1 MAKLYYT
8 WSQYKKYEPLE
19 YSEYPQGFVYICIQ
33 TTNLGESPVSAPL
46 KWKLAFGSS
55 FPGTVSSITATL
67 PIAVSPDPITTTG
80 TVTSSMATNKLIGR
94 YTAGTGVMQEITIGS
109 GLTLS
114 GGGTLSASIG
124 SIGWLL
130 DGNTVGSEKWIGT
143 IDNFDFPIR
152 TNNVQ
157 IAEFSAAGNFGIGVA
172 PNAAYRLHSK
182 GSGTTSATYN
192 LFAESNDGYSLSHN
206 DDGQIFRT
214 GQLWSMATSVG
225 QGLTTWGE
233 AAGGSSS
240 TGDFSTMVGF
250 RAGAAVAGNGCSA
263 FGAYALY
270 VTTEPSNT
278 GIGFSSGRNHTT
290 GHSCTYLGYSAGYP
304 AGAGDNVTGSYSMAI
319 GTYSLIG
326 GSFDNVLSIH
336 GVGTAANQIVIGGA
350 TNINNAAFCYYTDI
364 YLGRG
369 VTNSAPATFTYH
381 STDASGTDTNGA
393 NTIRVVSRATGSG
406 TSGDMI
412 WQYAPSGSTG
422 TTLTTATTGMTFK
435 GTTGQLQVVNGV
447 SIGTAG
453 SVLGLLKLNGNTSG
467 TVTINTAAAAG
478 TWTLTLPTTDGNAGE
493 YLQTDGAG
501 VTTWAAG
508 SVTLPLNEIAFGTGA
523 GITSSSE
530 FTWNNATSILSVG
543 GVLIPRF
550 IHTSLSGGFGVV
562 DILDY
567 LTGAFNGTGMILDDD
582 NRYIDMQ
589 AYGTDGVGING
600 YFSVLASPSNVILI
614 KPGAATTPL
623 RFLELTIN
631 GTNYVAFKAP
641 DAITTSVTWT
651 LPSTDSTGTQALV
664 SNGSGV
670 LSWASIGGGGTVTS
684 VSGTANRITSTGG
697 ATPVIDISASYVGQT
712 SITTLGTVTTGTLST
727 GAIIGG
733 VTMTLGSDATGDI
746 YYRNAG
752 GVLTRLAIG
761 SNTDILT
768 VTAGLPS
775 WTTTPTAGANTAL
788 SNLASVAINT
798 TLLPGSNDG
807 AALGSGTLSF
817 SDLFLASGGLINFAN
832 GNSVITHSSAVL
844 TVSTGDLRVTTAGT
858 NAASVATLDGTQTLT
873 NKTIT
878 ASTNVLGT
886 VTMTLGSDAT
896 GDVYYRSGGSL
907 LTRLAIGSTGD
918 SLTVVSGIPAW
929 SPKGYDLTSQT
940 ANGVTVGS
948 GATVYAAPFFGGSFN
963 ATEGN
968 RQLTIKV
975 AGTVGNLYVRTNSA
989 QSGLGSLVITVRKN
1003 GADTAVTLTIAAG
1016 SAAATFSDVANTVA
1030 FAAGDLI
1037 GFKVVNN
1044 AAATSAN
1051 IMEVGVFVK

>member
-1 MAKLYYT
+1 MKLWYT
-8 WSQYKKYEPLE
+8 WNQNITYEVGT
-19 YSEYPQGFVYICIQ
+19 YVEYPQGFVYICIETATAGQ
-33 TTNLGESPVSAPL
+33 SPVSKPL
-46 KWKLAFGSS
+46 KWRLAFGSS
-55 FPGTVSSITATL
+55 FPGTVSSITAVA

-94 YTAGTGVMQEITIGS
+94 YTAGTGVMQEVTIGS

-182 GSGTTSATYN
+182 GSGTSNTTYN
-192 LFAESNDGYSLSHN
+192 LFAESNDGFSFAHN
-206 DDGQIFRT
+206 DDGEIYRS
-214 GQLWSMATSVG
+214 GNIWSKQTSG
-225 QGLTTWGE
+225 GNPLTTWGQGAGLSCSISAGATMIGF
-233 AAGGSSS
+233 AAGSSLAS
-240 TGDFSTMVGF
+240 
-250 RAGAAVAGNGCSA
+250 GNGFVALGDYALTSA
-263 FGAYALY
+263 TVSSNTGVGAYA
-270 VTTEPSNT
+270 
-278 GIGFSSGRNHTT
+278 GRNHTT
-290 GHSCTYLGYSAGYP
+290 GHSCTYIGFSAGYP

-412 WQYAPSGSTG
+412 WQYAPSGASG

-435 GTTGQLQVVNGV
+435 GTTGQLQFSTIGAIFNPYGV
-447 SIGTAG
+447 S
-453 SVLGLLKLNGNTSG
+453 SGNTG
-467 TVTINTAAAAG
+467 ELRFAELAAG
-478 TWTLTLPTTDGNAGE
+478 
-493 YLQTDGAG
+493 
-501 VTTWAAG
+501 
-508 SVTLPLNEIAFGTGA
+508 
-523 GITSSSE
+523 
-530 FTWNNATSILSVG
+530 
-543 GVLIPRF
+543 
-550 IHTSLSGGFGVV
+550 
-562 DILDY
+562 
-567 LTGAFNGTGMILDDD
+567 
-582 NRYIDMQ
+582 
-589 AYGTDGVGING
+589 
-600 YFSVLASPSNVILI
+600 
-614 KPGAATTPL
+614 
-623 RFLELTIN
+623 
-631 GTNYVAFKAP
+631 GTNYVGFKAA
-641 DAITTSVTWT
+641 DAIGTTVIWT
-651 LPSTDSTGTQALV
+651 LPDSDSTGTQALV

-697 ATPVIDISASYVGQT
+697 ATPVIDIASTYVGQN

-727 GAIIGG
+727 GAIIAG
-733 VTMTLGSDATGDI
+733 VTMTLGSDGTGDI

-752 GVLTRLAIG
+752 GILTRLAIG

-775 WTTTPTAGANTAL
+775 WTTAPTAGANTAL

>member
-182 GSGTTSATYN
+182 GSGTSSATYN
-192 LFAESNDGYSLSHN
+192 FFTESNDGFSFAHN
-206 DDGQIFRT
+206 DDGEIYRS
-214 GQLWSMATSVG
+214 GALWSRGTSGG
-225 QGLTTWGE
+225 QELTTWGQG
-233 AAGGSSS
+233 AGASMSS
-240 TGDFSTMVGF
+240 T
-250 RAGAAVAGNGCSA
+250 APA
-263 FGAYALY
+263 
-270 VTTEPSNT
+270 TTCI
-278 GIGFSSGRNHTT
+278 GYLAGFSQVSGAITAIGSNALLNATDGSLVGVGYAAGRNHTT
-290 GHSCTYLGYSAGYP
+290 GHSCTYVGFSAGYP

-435 GTTGQLQVVNGV
+435 GTTGQLQFSTIGAIFNPYGV
-447 SIGTAG
+447 S
-453 SVLGLLKLNGNTSG
+453 SGNTG
-467 TVTINTAAAAG
+467 ELRFAELAAG
-478 TWTLTLPTTDGNAGE
+478 
-493 YLQTDGAG
+493 
-501 VTTWAAG
+501 
-508 SVTLPLNEIAFGTGA
+508 
-523 GITSSSE
+523 
-530 FTWNNATSILSVG
+530 
-543 GVLIPRF
+543 
-550 IHTSLSGGFGVV
+550 
-562 DILDY
+562 
-567 LTGAFNGTGMILDDD
+567 
-582 NRYIDMQ
+582 
-589 AYGTDGVGING
+589 
-600 YFSVLASPSNVILI
+600 
-614 KPGAATTPL
+614 
-623 RFLELTIN
+623 
-631 GTNYVAFKAP
+631 GTNYVGFKAA
-641 DAITTSVTWT
+641 DAIGTTVIWT
-651 LPSTDSTGTQALV
+651 LPDSDSTGTQALV

>member
-182 GSGTTSATYN
+182 GSGTVSATYS
-192 LFAESNDGYSLSHN
+192 LFAENSGSTQSLGFR
-206 DDGQIFRT
+206 DDGIIIRNGAVYSVEDGSFARENTSWGHNSLASAT
-214 GQLWSMATSVG
+214 GTENAAFGFQALLSVVG
-225 QGLTTWGE
+225 GVRLTAMGNNAAVSNVSGSQGSYFGFK
-233 AAGGSSS
+233 AGGLHTSDGASVF
-240 TGDFSTMVGF
+240 GEFSAYHATTASYMTAVGHRTMVDSSVTVGITGGSYVTALG
-250 RAGAAVAGNGCSA
+250 AGAGQRGTSA
-263 FGAYALY
+263 S
-270 VTTEPSNT
+270 VSN
-278 GIGFSSGRNHTT
+278 S
-290 GHSCTYLGYSAGYP
+290 TYLGSR
-304 AGAGDNVTGSYSMAI
+304 TISEGS
-319 GTYSLIG
+319 
-326 GSFDNVLSIH
+326 NEV
-336 GVGTAANQIVIGGA
+336 VIGGIG
-350 TNINNAAFCYYTDI
+350 NTDF
-364 YLGRG
+364 YFGTGRFG
-369 VTNSAPATFTYH
+369 TAGSSTLYGITMHPTSPASGSTFYGNQ
-381 STDASGTDTNGA
+381 TDANGINWTFA
-393 NTIRVVSRATGSG
+393 VSQATGSG

-435 GTTGQLQVVNGV
+435 GTTGQLQFSTIGAIFNPYGV
-447 SIGTAG
+447 S
-453 SVLGLLKLNGNTSG
+453 SGNTG
-467 TVTINTAAAAG
+467 ELRFAELAAG
-478 TWTLTLPTTDGNAGE
+478 
-493 YLQTDGAG
+493 
-501 VTTWAAG
+501 
-508 SVTLPLNEIAFGTGA
+508 
-523 GITSSSE
+523 
-530 FTWNNATSILSVG
+530 
-543 GVLIPRF
+543 
-550 IHTSLSGGFGVV
+550 
-562 DILDY
+562 
-567 LTGAFNGTGMILDDD
+567 
-582 NRYIDMQ
+582 
-589 AYGTDGVGING
+589 
-600 YFSVLASPSNVILI
+600 
-614 KPGAATTPL
+614 
-623 RFLELTIN
+623 
-631 GTNYVAFKAP
+631 GTNYVGFKAA
-641 DAITTSVTWT
+641 DAIGTTVIWT
-651 LPSTDSTGTQALV
+651 LPDSDSTGTQALV

-775 WTTTPTAGANTAL
+775 WTTAPTAGANTAL